1 MDRTSVDWQG
11 PMTAI
16 VTPFDAAGRLDEAA
30 FGAVVE
36 RQIVDGVTGVIV
48 GGCTGEFW
56 AQSLEERKRLH
67 ALCVST
73 VAGRVPVIA
82 GTSMVRTSET
92 IELTAHAKSVG
103 CDGAMVMPPWFVKLP
118 GEDIVAHF
126 RAVSDA
132 VKLPLMAYNIPSG
145 NVNPLT
151 PALVDRL
158 ADLDTVVA
166 IKESS
171 FDYRNFYHTITR
183 VKDRLRVFG
192 PLSQFGYAA
201 LILGASGSAGI
212 LHHIWGRHPTDLHDA
227 CVRGDLATAL
237 ALQQTAEAL
246 LELLSANGR
255 NMYASL
261 KAGMQLLG
269 LPGGLPRPPL
279 QPLGA
284 KERRELADGMR
295 ALAITLPAA
304 A

>member
-1 MDRTSVDWQG
+1 MDRSSVDWGG

-16 VTPFDAAGRLDEAA
+16 STPFDAAGSLDEKA
-30 FGAVVE
+30 FSTLVE
-36 RQIVDGVTGVIV
+36 RQIADGVTGIVV
-48 GGCTGEFW
+48 GGCTGEFL
-56 AQSLEERKRLH
+56 AQSIEERKRLH

-82 GTSMVRTSET
+82 GTSTIRTSET
-92 IELTAHAKSVG
+92 IELTEHAKSVG
-103 CDGAMVMPPWFVKLP
+103 CAGAMVMPPWFVKLP

-132 VKLPLMAYNIPSG
+132 VRLPLMAYNIPSS
-145 NVNPLT
+145 NVNALT

-158 ADLDTVVA
+158 ADIDTIVA

-183 VKDRLRVFG
+183 VKDRLHVFG

-201 LILGASGSAGI
+201 LILGASGSVGI
-212 LHHIWGRHPTDLHDA
+212 LHHVWGRHPTDLHDA
-227 CVRGDLATAL
+227 CMRGDLETAL
-237 ALQQTAEAL
+237 ALQRTAEAL
-246 LELLSANGR
+246 LELLTANGR
-255 NMYASL
+255 NMYSAL
-261 KAGMQLLG
+261 KTGMQLIG

-279 QPLGA
+279 QPLSA
-284 KERRELADGMR
+284 RDRRELADGMR

-304 A
+304 T